1 MFKRAGP
8 LAAVL
13 LAALVLAPGASPGT
27 YADKSG
33 DSGSAGDITGVDV
46 AADKASGQLIFRIA
60 GSNLSTSP
68 NDLTI
73 LFIDSD
79 ANPATGQANLVGT
92 DYVFAVND
100 SSYDFEHWDGSDWVA
115 TPYNTVHITGGG
127 SGLMISVNRS
137 ELGNTST
144 LNFWARSLNMVDR
157 KSDDAP
163 DDGSYNYSIDENGP
177 DIQSLDLKTAPA
189 TGPVHG
195 KKFVVTP
202 AGLKLPAGGPI
213 DEQPPDSYSCT
224 AKVGQRALRGT
235 GTGAC
240 TFAVP
245 KKARGKQL
253 RLTVTVNYEGAAKSF
268 SYSFRVR

>member
-33 DSGSAGDITGVDV
+33 DSGSAGDLTGVAV
-46 AADKASGQLIFRIA
+46 AADKASGQMIFRIV
-60 GSNLSTSP
+60 GSNLSTSS

-79 ANPATGQANLVGT
+79 ANPATGQVNLLGA
-92 DYVFAVND
+92 DYVFAVD
-100 SSYDFEHWDGSDWVA
+100 DTSYEFDHWTGTDWA
-115 TPYNTVHITGGG
+115 ESPDTTVRVTGGG

-144 LNFWARSLNMVDR
+144 INFWARSVNMVDK

-163 DDGSYNYSIDENGP
+163 DDGVYNYSIDANGP
-177 DIQSLDLKTAPA
+177 DIQSVDLKTAPA
-189 TGPVHG
+189 AGPAHG

-202 AGLKLPAGGPI
+202 TGLKLPAGGPI
-213 DEQPPDSYSCT
+213 ADQPPDSYSCT
-224 AKVGQRALRGT
+224 AKLGQRALRGS

-240 TFAVP
+240 TFALP
-245 KKARGKQL
+245 KKSRGKQL
-253 RLTVTVNYEGAAKSF
+253 RLSVTVNYEGASKSF
-268 SYSFRVR
+268 TYSFKVR

>member
-13 LAALVLAPGASPGT
+13 LAALVLAPGATPGT

-33 DSGSAGDITGVDV
+33 DSGSAGDITGIQVN
-46 AADKASGQLIFRIA
+46 ADKASGQLFFLIA

-68 NDLTI
+68 NDLTV

-79 ANPATGQANLVGT
+79 ANPSTGQPNLLGA
-92 DYVFAVND
+92 DYVFAVDD
-100 SSYDFEHWDGSDWVA
+100 SSYDFEHWDGTDWVD
-115 TPYNTVHITGGG
+115 TPYSTVRINGGG
-127 SGLMISVNRS
+127 SGLTISVNRS
-137 ELGNTST
+137 ELGNTNT
-144 LNFWARSLNMVDR
+144 FNFWARSINMVDK

-163 DDGSYNYSIDENGP
+163 DDGDYNYSIDANGP
-177 DIQSLDLKTAPA
+177 DIQSVALKTVPT

-202 AGLKLPAGGPI
+202 AGLKLPAGEAS
-213 DEQPPDSYSCT
+213 DAEADSYSCR
-224 AKVGQRALRGT
+224 AKVGQRALRGG

-245 KKARGKQL
+245 KKSRGKQL
-253 RLTVTVNYEGAAKSF
+253 RLTVTVNYEGASKSF
-268 SYSFRVR
+268 AYSFKVR